1 MSTAHIP
8 RQFPLILAMLCC
20 IGVPVSLAQ
29 EVPDTT
35 SKSDKDSGMTEFY
48 ERQQMDEE
56 LRTLR
61 GDIDNI
67 SKRLGEIESA
77 QQLIHDLLLRVSNI
91 EEQIQIGDGSQSNLA
106 NVLGRLRLDL
116 SQLTSKVNL
125 LDADIRRSLEVL
137 AGDFLSLDDT
147 TVPQSESVDKPD
159 KAVNDPVP
167 TDGAAPPLIDEKKDA
182 KIFYEY
188 AKGFYN
194 KGGYGDAIQLFKAL
208 NRAFPDSQYAKSGM
222 YWSAKALTKSD
233 YKSLEALNVLKE
245 LIPRLKNHNKQCAAT
260 LDAGTIQLERRECA
274 DAKKYLIDAK
284 RICARDA
291 VRNIRSLPQKRLK
304 EHERFCADGS

>member
-1 MSTAHIP
+1 
-8 RQFPLILAMLCC
+8 
-20 IGVPVSLAQ
+20 
-29 EVPDTT
+29 
-35 SKSDKDSGMTEFY
+35 
-48 ERQQMDEE
+48 MDEE

-147 TVPQSESVDKPD
+147 T
-159 KAVNDPVP
+159 
-167 TDGAAPPLIDEKKDA
+167 AAE
-182 KIFYEY
+182 
-188 AKGFYN
+188 
-194 KGGYGDAIQLFKAL
+194 
-208 NRAFPDSQYAKSGM
+208 
-222 YWSAKALTKSD
+222 
-233 YKSLEALNVLKE
+233 
-245 LIPRLKNHNKQCAAT
+245 
-260 LDAGTIQLERRECA
+260 
-274 DAKKYLIDAK
+274 
-284 RICARDA
+284 
-291 VRNIRSLPQKRLK
+291 
-304 EHERFCADGS
+304 